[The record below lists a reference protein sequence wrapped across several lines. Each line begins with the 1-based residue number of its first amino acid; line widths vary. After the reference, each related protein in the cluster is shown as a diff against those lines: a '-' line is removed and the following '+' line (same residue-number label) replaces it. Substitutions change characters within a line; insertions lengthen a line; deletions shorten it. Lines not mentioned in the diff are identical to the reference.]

1 MATPWL
7 IRDMR
12 LLIEPFLRTYFMT
25 TVWLIRDMRTFIEPF
40 LHSYFK
46 FTAWLFPFHVAVMSV
61 STFTVSWRI
70 LAG

>member
-12 LLIEPFLRTYFMT
+12 LLIEPFLRSYFMA

-46 FTAWLFPFHVAVMSV
+46 FTAWLLFPYHVVVVIS
-61 STFTVSWRI
+61 VSWRI